1 MIEHKPRTGGRKK
14 RPTPAEPLDPLQ
26 ASVAQYLEWIAAHGF
41 SEDTVN
47 TRRAYLGYFH
57 EWCQE
62 RGLSEPIEITRPILE
77 RYQRWLYHY
86 RKTNGQ
92 PHSVSAHNA
101 DTSEHCE
108 RRQRFL
114 FELLTGVPIQPVTV
128 PIALHAGQIDGHSHA
143 KGMRIPLSDLLIGA
157 SALELGCGVG
167 IANVR
172 HFQLIPGL
180 TSSSSEAAALSL
192 LTLLS
197 TAVLTVK
204 RVRFAAPQTGKP
216 LTAPGRCRQPILR
229 REKKGGFCSGV
240 PPCRSRATGF
250 SENRS

>member
-1 MIEHKPRTGGRKK
+1 MAGQDPGCRSL
-14 RPTPAEPLDPLQ
+14 PLGHIVSLTVQ
-26 ASVAQYLEWIAAHGF
+26 LRRSASC
-41 SEDTVN
+41 STV
-47 TRRAYLGYFH
+47 
-57 EWCQE
+57 CQE
-62 RGLSEPIEITRPILE
+62 RGLREPTEITRPILE
-77 RYQRWLYHY
+77 RSQHWIYHN

-128 PIALHAGQIDGHSHA
+128 PIALHAGQIDGQSHA
-143 KGMRIPLSDLLIGA
+143 KSMRIPLSDLLIGA

-180 TSSSSEAAALSL
+180 TSSSSEAAPLSL

-204 RVRFAAPQTGKP
+204 MDALRRATNRPR
-216 LTAPGRCRQPILR
+216 LTAAVDQPILR
-229 REKKGGFCSGV
+229 REKRRLLLGC